1 MSGTAL
7 TTLQRDM
14 SNIKLE
20 PSTQDNIYGSQL
32 CLPYP
37 NVHTTAHNNENDGN
51 RSPCHC
57 SDSED
62 TESITGSTSIS
73 STCSQKLE
81 EQNDYID
88 PELLYNYEDPFWTS
102 DTASNPDQPL
112 IPWIE
117 QLVSCI
123 VCGGPNFV
131 LNFICVCNGCN
142 RGFHQTCHKPEIT
155 DRDVNRQNA
164 LGDTWYC
171 RDCHLKNGLE
181 SNNTLM
187 NCESK
192 VNKDDTVIEWRKQQQ
207 NGDDN
212 NKKSENMMEIEEEN
226 EDKEENG
233 EEGSTCS
240 STEADFYYRLLDPK
254 NGQRVVPS
262 NLSPS
267 RHRKLY
273 TTASEIRKFFKN
285 CPNTDKDFGQVFKPE
300 DWTHTKE
307 NIHAS
312 KKSVK
317 SSKVNNASGKTAKVT
332 DDDDNHEKGTNIK
345 GAKNNKR
352 SLSARNSIASP
363 LKKSAGSLKNT
374 TMATSKGAINQLK
387 GPTNNTPN
395 KSKVSDRI
403 EEEESDFDILSLV
416 PANVIPCMSLGV
428 LSFREGTI
436 DPKRG
441 QIKRGHIFPVAK

>member
-20 PSTQDNIYGSQL
+20 PFPLQDNICGSQL
-32 CLPYP
+32 CLSYS
-37 NVHTTAHNNENDGN
+37 NMHTTAHNNQKDGN

-73 STCSQKLE
+73 STYSQKLE
-81 EQNDYID
+81 EQSDYID
-88 PELLYNYEDPFWTS
+88 PELLYNDEDPFWIS

-117 QLVSCI
+117 QLVSCS

-142 RGFHQTCHKPEIT
+142 KGFHQTCHRPEIT

-171 RDCHLKNGLE
+171 KDCHLKNNLE
-181 SNNTLM
+181 NNNTLM
-187 NCESK
+187 NCENK
-192 VNKDDTVIEWRKQQQ
+192 VNKDDTE
-207 NGDDN
+207 
-212 NKKSENMMEIEEEN
+212 KSENMMEIEEGN
-226 EDKEENG
+226 EDKEGNDEDEEG
-233 EEGSTCS
+233 EEAEGSTCS
-240 STEADFYYRLLDPK
+240 STEAELYCRLLDPK
-254 NGQRVVPS
+254 NDQRVIPS

-273 TTASEIRKFFKN
+273 TTTSEIRKFFKN
-285 CPNTDKDFGQVFKPE
+285 CPNTDKDFGQIFKPE

-307 NIHAS
+307 NIHTS
-312 KKSVK
+312 RKSLK
-317 SSKVNNASGKTAKVT
+317 SSKINNSSGKTSKLI

-345 GAKNNKR
+345 GVKNNNKR
-352 SLSARNSIASP
+352 SLPARNSITSP
-363 LKKSAGSLKNT
+363 VKKSAGSLKN
-374 TMATSKGAINQLK
+374 ATVTNKGAMNQVK
-387 GPTNNTPN
+387 SPTNNAPN
-395 KSKVSDRI
+395 KSKASDRI
-403 EEEESDFDILSLV
+403 EEEESDFDILSLI